1 MQNADRDRSYKLT
14 TSGLIAAVPWSLAA
28 VGWRQCDLRLVGGA
42 SWALACWA
50 GPRTGGQLAKL
61 SYKLES
67 GPPED

>member
-1 MQNADRDRSYKLT
+1 
-14 TSGLIAAVPWSLAA
+14 
-28 VGWRQCDLRLVGGA
+28 VGGA

-50 GPRTGGQLAKL
+50 GPRTGRQLAKL